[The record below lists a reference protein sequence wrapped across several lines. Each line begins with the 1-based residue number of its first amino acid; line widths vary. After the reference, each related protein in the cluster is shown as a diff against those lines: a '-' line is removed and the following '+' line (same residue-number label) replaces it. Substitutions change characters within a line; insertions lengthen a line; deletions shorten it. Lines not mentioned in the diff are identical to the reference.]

1 MSISVRRS
9 IIALV
14 LFAFLSPTP
23 ALARA
28 PKKYQVTGKV
38 LEVADD
44 LIVVQKD
51 DEKWE
56 IGRNASTKVTGKLAV
71 GAKVTIE
78 YTMSAATVEVKPD
91 KAAPRK

>member
-1 MSISVRRS
+1 MLISIRRFV
-9 IIALV
+9 IALV
-14 LFAFLSPTP
+14 ICAFLTPTL

-38 LEVADD
+38 LELADD

-56 IGRNASTKVTGKLAV
+56 IGRNANTKVTGKLAV
-71 GAKVTIE
+71 GNKVTIE

-91 KAAPRK
+91 KPADKK